1 VRFNLKGNCKD
12 ANINVTPYYWM
23 SEFKDV
29 YADSVYSAS
38 FNLEKV
44 APTAV
49 LEKVVIYL
57 GTTDVVDVTGKA
69 YEKAFTNLVP
79 GANVIN
85 LDLKTLG
92 TTDKFNLRTT
102 GLLFA
107 RVGVKTKGV
116 TDLQYSNT
124 IQLSK

>member
-1 VRFNLKGNCKD
+1 
-12 ANINVTPYYWM
+12 VTPYYWM

-29 YADSVYSAS
+29 YSDSVYSAS

-69 YEKAFTNLVP
+69 YEKAYTNLAP
-79 GANVIN
+79 GANIIN
-85 LDLKTLG
+85 LDLKTLEA
-92 TTDKFNLRTT
+92 TDKFNLITT
-102 GLLFA
+102 GFLFA

-116 TDLQYSNT
+116 TDLLYSNT